1 MGAAISE
8 GKVRSLESQ
17 DSVEDVCFSRG
28 VFTSSFV
35 QSHLPQFPQFTSK
48 EFVASLG
55 LAAYFEKDV
64 AEQVLCFVKSRT
76 VTGSNAVID
85 AGWSL

>member
-1 MGAAISE
+1 MGVEISE
-8 GKVRSLESQ
+8 GKVRSLESK
-17 DSVEDVCFSRG
+17 DSIENVCFSRG

-35 QSHLPQFPQFTSK
+35 QSHLPHFPQFTTK
-48 EFVASLG
+48 EFVTSLD
-55 LAAYFEKDV
+55 LSAYFEKDV